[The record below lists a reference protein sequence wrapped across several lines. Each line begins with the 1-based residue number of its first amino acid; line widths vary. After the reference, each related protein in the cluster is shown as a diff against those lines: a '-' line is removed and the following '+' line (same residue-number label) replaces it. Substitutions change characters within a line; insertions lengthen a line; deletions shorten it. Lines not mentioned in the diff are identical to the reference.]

1 MAPAASN
8 FPFKPYQQLGK
19 ILFKVKPQPIL
30 SNFMLIINSQL
41 PGLPANQMCN
51 IQYKDENQSPFDIKV
66 FKFNYVSYCDV
77 DSLPLYYSK

>member
-1 MAPAASN
+1 MKSHPMQWHLQLVT
-8 FPFKPYQQLGK
+8 FPLKPYQQLGK

-51 IQYKDENQSPFDIKV
+51 IQYKHENQSPFEHLGIKIQL
-66 FKFNYVSYCDV
+66 C
-77 DSLPLYYSK
+77 